1 MPVTKVNN
9 LQYPRHPGQH
19 RVGSGG
25 HAHGDRVEISGAALM
40 YSDDTRSGST
50 VSSRKHAVVA
60 LDAAA
65 AVAFFLLN
73 R

>member
-9 LQYPRHPGQH
+9 VEYPLNPSQH
-19 RVGSGG
+19 SVGSGG
-25 HAHGDRVEISGAALM
+25 EAVV
-40 YSDDTRSGST
+40 T
-50 VSSRKHAVVA
+50 VAGVA
-60 LDAAA
+60 LDAA